1 MDNDLAF
8 GITYATAIGSGL
20 MAGLFSMFS
29 LFVMR
34 ALDALPTPQGIAA
47 MQSIN
52 RKILNPIFLLTF
64 AGVGIAAVGLAI
76 YGLFRLDGA
85 VTWWLVTAAIAY
97 GVGVFMLTGGYH
109 VPRNDK
115 LDALD
120 PETAE
125 AARYWA
131 DYVKSWTAMNHVRAA
146 GSIATLGSLIMALR
160 VG

>member
-64 AGVGIAAVGLAI
+64 AGVGLRTNIGELRQQGLRPFVVGALA
-76 YGLFRLDGA
+76 
-85 VTWWLVTAAIAY
+85 
-97 GVGVFMLTGGYH
+97 
-109 VPRNDK
+109 
-115 LDALD
+115 
-120 PETAE
+120 ETSVAF
-125 AARYWA
+125 
-131 DYVKSWTAMNHVRAA
+131 
-146 GSIATLGSLIMALR
+146 ATLLMVLAADRLI
-160 VG
+160 GF